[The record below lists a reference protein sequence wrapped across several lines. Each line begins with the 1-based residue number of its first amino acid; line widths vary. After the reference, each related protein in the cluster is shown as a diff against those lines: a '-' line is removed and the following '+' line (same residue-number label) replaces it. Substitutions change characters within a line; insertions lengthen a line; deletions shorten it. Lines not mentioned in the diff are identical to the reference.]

1 VPAEY
6 AQAAINLIVTAARL
20 PAEAPPPPAVTSKLK
35 AAVAF
40 PASLQSIAIYLL
52 LYLLLCVLI
61 ESTVISKLFR
71 ALPVFCGILIF
82 LE

>member
-1 VPAEY
+1 MLAEY
-6 AQAAINLIVTAARL
+6 AQTAINLIVTAASL
-20 PAEAPPPPAVTSKLK
+20 PAEAPPPPAVNSKLK

-71 ALPVFCGILIF
+71 ALPVFVEF
-82 LE
+82 